1 MRIGQKI
8 KRALGRIKSIGRHI
22 FSKVRGGME
31 RASQFYDQSKKF
43 YDQHKDK
50 FDEVKRGIGGLGGV
64 GSKIASGIDKGQ
76 QAIDQAREKADK
88 IQQGIKPLIR

>member
-8 KRALGRIKSIGRHI
+8 QRALGRIKNIGRRVI
-22 FSKVRGGME
+22 SKVRGGMG

-43 YDQHKDK
+43 YDQNKDK
-50 FDEVKRGIGGLGGV
+50 LEHLKRGIGGLGGV

-88 IQQGIKPLIR
+88 VQQGIKPLIR